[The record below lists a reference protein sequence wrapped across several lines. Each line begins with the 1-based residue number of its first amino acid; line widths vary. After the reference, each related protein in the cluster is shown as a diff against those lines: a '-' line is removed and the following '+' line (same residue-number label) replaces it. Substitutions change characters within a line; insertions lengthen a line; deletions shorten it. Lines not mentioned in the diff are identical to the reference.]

1 MVLVQRR
8 SVRASAVTL
17 WTNGSWPRRWNRYAP
32 DVHEG
37 AGESLF
43 DLPVP
48 SALAEEEPDVRAV
61 VEHIPDPDDDVA
73 LHEVAEW
80 FLRQDPDG
88 DRFAT
93 VLRESLDQVLDG
105 PRTMRFRYSELRKT
119 EKTHVGTIVEIN
131 LGKEFDLAD
140 GTQMDYCVA
149 GHDVDCKYSMSL
161 GGWEL
166 PLESLGHLVLL
177 TWADDDT
184 SRWAA
189 GLWRV
194 DPRHLGRGAG
204 NRDRKKKM
212 LVSGRERVRWLW
224 RDAALSENLL
234 LHLPAQVVEQI
245 FQPRSG
251 QQRINE
257 LFRLVQGRII
267 RRDVV
272 LTVAQQKDGPR
283 RARMAREAKY
293 LGGEGI
299 IVLGHYEWDVTVARS
314 LGLPVPRSG
323 EWVSARVAPTE
334 NEGPGTFLA
343 ESHWWRL
350 AEPDEWVSAAPR
362 VPRSRALGD
371 AD

>member
-1 MVLVQRR
+1 MR
-8 SVRASAVTL
+8 
-17 WTNGSWPRRWNRYAP
+17 GSG
-32 DVHEG
+32 E
-37 AGESLF
+37 GESLF
-43 DLPVP
+43 DLPAVP
-48 SALAEEEPDVRAV
+48 GTSADEPEL
-61 VEHIPDPDDDVA
+61 EHLVQEIPEPGDDEA
-73 LHEVAEW
+73 LGEVARW
-80 FLRQDPDG
+80 FLGQDPTG
-88 DRFAT
+88 ERFAT

-105 PRTMRFRYSELRKT
+105 PRTMRFRYADLRKT

-131 LGKEFDLAD
+131 LGKEFDLDD
-140 GTQMDYCVA
+140 GVAMDYRVT
-149 GHDVDCKYSMSL
+149 GHEVDCKYSMFF

-212 LVSGRERVRWLW
+212 LKSGHERVRWLW
-224 RDAALSENLL
+224 RDRELPENLL
-234 LHLPAQVVEQI
+234 LHLPTTVVERI
-245 FQPRSG
+245 FAQRNG
-251 QQRINE
+251 QQRVNE
-257 LFRLVQGRII
+257 LFRSVQHRII

-283 RARMAREAKY
+283 RARMSRETRY

-299 IVLGHYEWDVTVARS
+299 VVLGHYEWDVAVARA

-323 EWVSARVAPTE
+323 EWVSARVAPADDPGAATFE
-334 NEGPGTFLA
+334 AEGVR
-343 ESHWWRL
+343 WRL
-350 AEPDEWVSAAPR
+350 AEPDEWVGAAPK
-362 VPRSRALGD
+362 VPRSRALGETD
-371 AD
+371 

>member
-1 MVLVQRR
+1 
-8 SVRASAVTL
+8 
-17 WTNGSWPRRWNRYAP
+17 
-32 DVHEG
+32 VHDG
-37 AGESLF
+37 TGESLF
-43 DLPVP
+43 DLPE
-48 SALAEEEPDVRAV
+48 SAMAPEGGPDVHTV
-61 VEHIPDPDDDVA
+61 VEHIPEPEDDLA
-73 LHEVAEW
+73 LQEVAEL
-80 FLRQDPDG
+80 FLHEDPDG

-93 VLRESLDQVLDG
+93 VLRDSLDQVLDG
-105 PRTMRFRYSELRKT
+105 PRTRRFRYSELRKT

-140 GTQMDYCVA
+140 GLQMDYRVA

-177 TWADDDT
+177 TWADDDA

-224 RDAALSENLL
+224 RDAVLPANLL
-234 LHLPAQVVEQI
+234 LHLPAQVVERI

-257 LFRLVQGRII
+257 LFRLVQGRVI

-283 RARMAREAKY
+283 RARMAREAKN

-299 IVLGHYEWDVTVARS
+299 MVLGHYEWDVAVARA
-314 LGLPVPRSG
+314 LGIPVPRSG
-323 EWVSARVAPTE
+323 EWVSARVAPTDV
-334 NEGPGTFLA
+334 GGRGTFHA
-343 ESHWWRL
+343 EGHWWRL
-350 AEPDEWVSAAPR
+350 AGSDEWVSAAPR

-371 AD
+371 TG

>member
-1 MVLVQRR
+1 M
-8 SVRASAVTL
+8 
-17 WTNGSWPRRWNRYAP
+17 NK
-32 DVHEG
+32 G
-37 AGESLF
+37 ADESLF
-43 DLPVP
+43 EYPEPAAVDGD
-48 SALAEEEPDVRAV
+48 EPDLHAV
-61 VEHIPDPDDDVA
+61 VQRLPEPDYDRE

-80 FLRQDPDG
+80 FLRADPDG

-93 VLRESLDQVLDG
+93 VLRDSLDQVLDG
-105 PRTMRFRYSELRKT
+105 PRTMRFRYSDLRKT

-131 LGKEFDLAD
+131 LGKAFDLAD
-140 GTQMDYCVA
+140 GVQMDYCVA
-149 GHDVDCKYSMSL
+149 GHDVDCKYSMFFR
-161 GGWEL
+161 GWEL

-177 TWADDDT
+177 TWADDSA

-194 DPRHLGRGAG
+194 DPRYLGRGAG

-212 LVSGRERVRWLW
+212 LAAGEARVRWLW
-224 RDAALSENLL
+224 RDAVLPENLL
-234 LHLPAQVVEQI
+234 LHLTTDIVDRI
-245 FQPRSG
+245 FEHRSG

-283 RARMAREAKY
+283 RARMARETKH
-293 LGGEGI
+293 LGHEGI
-299 IVLGHYEWDVTVARS
+299 IVLGHYEWDVKVARC

-323 EWVSARVAPTE
+323 EWVSARVAPADDDAPRTFRA
-334 NEGPGTFLA
+334 EGQ
-343 ESHWWRL
+343 SWRL

-371 AD
+371 TD

>member
-1 MVLVQRR
+1 MHE
-8 SVRASAVTL
+8 VT
-17 WTNGSWPRRWNRYAP
+17 S
-32 DVHEG
+32 
-37 AGESLF
+37 ESLF
-43 DLPVP
+43 DLPE
-48 SALAEEEPDVRAV
+48 SAVLPDEEIDLQAVVGHIPEPD
-61 VEHIPDPDDDVA
+61 EDVA
-73 LHEVAEW
+73 LHQVAEW
-80 FLRQDPDG
+80 FLRKDPDG

-93 VLRESLDQVLDG
+93 VLRDSLDQVLDG
-105 PRTMRFRYSELRKT
+105 PRTMRFRYADLRKT

-140 GTQMDYCVA
+140 GSEMDYHVA

-177 TWADDDT
+177 TWADDDM

-212 LVSGRERVRWLW
+212 LVSGRERIRWLW
-224 RDAALSENLL
+224 RDATLSENLL
-234 LHLPAQVVEQI
+234 LHLPTDVVGRI
-245 FQPRSG
+245 FGARNG

-283 RARMAREAKY
+283 RARMAREEKY

-299 IVLGHYEWDVTVARS
+299 IVLGHYEWDVRVAQS

-323 EWVSARVAPTE
+323 EWVSARVAPADVE
-334 NEGPGTFLA
+334 RPATFHA
-343 ESHWWRL
+343 DGCWWRL
-350 AEPDEWVSAAPR
+350 ADPDEWVPAAPQ

-371 AD
+371 TD